1 MNWTPIIQ
9 GPGLA
14 EPTRIDFKK
23 DGSIM
28 LKIFRRSKW
37 LDTELMNILRREE
50 SDSKIRKFNHPK
62 QDQKERY
69 PMIKKRI
76 GLWLNRK
83 KAVIVSIANNIEAK
97 RIITSDIEQY
107 LPYSNV
113 VPGNGSPENIGDRRF
128 WNHLEEYYDKIIAHI
143 SDATEIQIFGPE
155 EAKYEL
161 QKRLESQ
168 GLAGNIVS
176 VEDANQMTDLQIYG
190 KVQKRFPLRSRFD
203 LSGMNPSHLNG
214 TEQDNPDDRF
224 NDFEDKEKEQ

>member
-1 MNWTPIIQ
+1 MTNWTRIIQ
-9 GPGLA
+9 GPGSA
-14 EPTRIDFKK
+14 ETIPIIKK
-23 DGSIM
+23 DGMIM
-28 LKIFRRSKW
+28 VKTIDRTKW
-37 LDTELMNILRREE
+37 LEIELMNLMRRQENN
-50 SDSKIRKFNHPK
+50 SKISAFNPSTP
-62 QDQKERY
+62 DQKERY

-83 KAVIVSIANNIEAK
+83 KAVIVSLANNIEAK
-97 RIITSDIEQY
+97 RIITSDIEHY

-113 VPGNGSPENIGDRRF
+113 VPGNGTPESIGDRRF

-214 TEQDNPDDRF
+214 REQDNPDDRLD
-224 NDFEDKEKEQ
+224 DFEGKEKE